1 MNTIEAS
8 EVITTDAV
16 PPAFD
21 RDVLTEKMKHRVPR
35 LAPEQLIAWS
45 LTEDEVDV
53 VARIADEFGSK
64 EFQARIDR
72 GTVTVAMVRPQAN
85 DSALGGTDSAASHEV
100 IKEIKKR
107 QRVVLEF
114 SCIFT
119 HHMCE
124 VFYAGLPKEIQEPMT
139 GIRTPHITRWEE
151 FVRQMTS
158 GPTTVLILHSQ
169 AGDAIP
175 RWRNHIGVL
184 KNSESG
190 PATIRGK
197 FGSPDDY
204 NNVVHG
210 SDSIESVHREI
221 QFFRGYLSDIVT
233 CAKNRHYLR

>member
-8 EVITTDAV
+8 EVITTRAV
-16 PPAFD
+16 PSALD

-35 LAPEQLIAWS
+35 LTPAEIIAWS
-45 LTEDEVDV
+45 LSPDEINI

-64 EFQARIDR
+64 VFQEHIDQ
-72 GTVTVAMVRPQAN
+72 GTITVAMVRPQAN
-85 DSALGGTDSAASHEV
+85 DSALGGTDSTASHEV
-100 IKEIKKR
+100 IKEIKKH
-107 QRVVLEF
+107 QRVILKF
-114 SCIFT
+114 SCILNRQ
-119 HHMCE
+119 MCE
-124 VFYAGLPKEIQEPMT
+124 VFYAGRPREIQESMAS
-139 GIRTPHITRWEE
+139 IRTPHITRWEE

-175 RWRNHIGVL
+175 RWRKHIGVL
-184 KNSESG
+184 RNSESG
-190 PATIRGK
+190 PTTIRGK

-233 CAKNRHYLR
+233 CANTRHYLR